1 MAGLDDS
8 SLVRD
13 CVEGRPQ
20 AFDVLVDRYYKVLFN
35 VALRIIGDPE
45 EARDITQT
53 TFMKVYENLG
63 TYDPKRKFFS
73 WIYRIA
79 VNESINAKGRRKP
92 LEPVDIEF
100 VARGDT
106 PEQVFEKQRLHE
118 SIQGALMKLSLEH
131 RQVVVLRH
139 FGDLSYKDIASALD
153 IPEKTVKSRLFEA
166 RRQLC
171 TILIKG
177 RAAT

>member
-1 MAGLDDS
+1 MTGHDDS

-13 CVEGRPQ
+13 CVHGRPQ

-35 VALRIIGDPE
+35 VALRIVGDPE

-53 TFMKVYENLG
+53 TFMKAYEKLH
-63 TYDPKRKFFS
+63 TYDPKYKFFS

-79 VNESINAKGRRKP
+79 VNESLNTTGRRRPSEP
-92 LEPVDIEF
+92 LDVELA
-100 VARGDT
+100 ARADT
-106 PEQVFEKQRLHE
+106 PEQDYERNRLN
-118 SIQGALMKLSLEH
+118 QTVQAALMKLTLEH

-139 FGDLSYKDIASALD
+139 FGDLSYRDIATALA
-153 IPEKTVKSRLFEA
+153 IPEKTVKSRLFAA

-171 TILIKG
+171 TILIGG
-177 RAAT
+177 RATT

>member
-1 MAGLDDS
+1 MTGREDS
-8 SLVRD
+8 SLVKD
-13 CVEGRPQ
+13 CTQGRPE

-35 VALRIIGDPE
+35 VALRIVGDSE

-53 TFMKVYENLG
+53 TFMKAYEKLH
-63 TYDPKRKFFS
+63 TYDPKYKFFS

-79 VNESINAKGRRKP
+79 VNESLNTTGRRRPSEP
-92 LEPVDIEF
+92 LDVQL

-106 PEQVFEKQRLHE
+106 PEQIFEKNRLHE
-118 SIQGALMKLSLEH
+118 TIQAALMKLSIEQ

-139 FGDLSYKDIASALD
+139 FGDLSYRDIASALA
-153 IPEKTVKSRLFEA
+153 IPEKTVKSRLFTA

-171 TILIKG
+171 TILIGG
-177 RAAT
+177 RATT

>member
-1 MAGLDDS
+1 MTGHADS
-8 SLVRD
+8 SLVKD
-13 CVEGRPQ
+13 CVQGRPE

-35 VALRIIGDPE
+35 VALRIVGDSE

-53 TFMKVYENLG
+53 TFMKAYEKLH
-63 TYDPKRKFFS
+63 TYDPKHKFFS

-79 VNESINAKGRRKP
+79 VNESLNTTGRRRPREP
-92 LEPVDIEF
+92 LETEL

-106 PEQVFEKQRLHE
+106 PEQIYEKAQL
-118 SIQGALMKLSLEH
+118 SQTIQAALMNLSLEH

-139 FGDLSYKDIASALD
+139 FGELSYKDMASALS

-166 RRQLC
+166 RQQLC
-171 TILIKG
+171 TILIRG